1 MNGSRRLIRTLKQR
15 GKTIATA
22 ESLTGGMLGAM
33 LVDVPGASAAYL
45 GGVISYTD
53 GVKRELLGV
62 SKEKLHT
69 HGAVS
74 EAVAIEMASGAL
86 RRTGADI
93 AVSTTGFAGP
103 DGEGIPVGRVYIGVA
118 TGEGEL
124 YAVRYDFE
132 GTRNAIRKEA
142 ARAAIDQILL
152 LLGKDEK

>member
-1 MNGSRRLIRTLKQR
+1 MNGSRRLIRTLKKR
-15 GKTIATA
+15 GMTVATA

-53 GVKRELLGV
+53 AIKRELLGV
-62 SKEKLHT
+62 SRDNLFT

-74 EAVAIEMASGAL
+74 ESVAIEMASGARL
-86 RRTGADI
+86 RTGADI

-103 DGEGIPVGRVYIGVA
+103 DGEGIPVGRVYIGIA
-118 TGEGEL
+118 AKSGEL
-124 YAVRYDFE
+124 YAVRYDFS

-142 ARAAIDQILL
+142 ARAAIDQVLL
-152 LLGKDEK
+152 LLGKDG